1 MKQWKHTLL
10 FVMLLL
16 WATTVSTSAQT
27 VVDHI
32 IVVQV
37 NGDEETFPE
46 IEVEFRAED
55 ENRQPVPG
63 LSEEQISI
71 SEGNETVSL
80 TSGPTVQND
89 AGLWIH
95 FVIPGGI
102 RMNTE
107 TTLENAQNSIRTF
120 VNNPQFLHSNDHIA
134 LSLLEGNDFSNR
146 MQFTENK
153 ETILERIDS
162 AIPCR
167 IQQCAKPFA
176 SASKLLNDTNWEAAG
191 NAPKIII
198 YLTGVVEDERDEN
211 DFTLGDTDIQQLSE
225 QASQQNITIYAVVV
239 QGAVEQ
245 NTLGKLAVATGG
257 TAVSYNN
264 LESLYNEII
273 NRHRIYYTATYH
285 TTNSEEGNRVVVVT
299 HTGDGTVTSG
309 SGAFLV
315 DELPLPSIIIENPSE
330 DNFTPPEGADDIVVN
345 GRVIFTN
352 YQKRTLATIQFKVDN
367 QPEPQAV
374 ELKDNASFE
383 FSIPRILLNES
394 GETTITIAAT
404 DELGL
409 SSEKSFIVNQSEIL
423 IGPSTEAQ
431 PTTEPVPTEPAMVAP
446 ASTSSN
452 DWLLPTGMI
461 LLAVAMIGMIY
472 VNRQKAPVQ
481 NLRNTVMRGVE
492 RMTKRYQRQTEVKG
506 YLLVLHGDANMGK
519 SLEIYG
525 TTSIGRAKEDSD
537 LLFQQQDE
545 HSPIS
550 RRHCTILD
558 EEDHFKLRD
567 EDSANGTYL
576 NGVRLTPMEPRE
588 LFDGDEIE
596 LARVERG
603 GVKIR
608 FQSIQPQP
616 GAATPFDKNTTR
628 AVPRPNRQP
637 NFDQQ
642 PGDRF

>member
-1 MKQWKHTLL
+1 MKQWKHKLL
-10 FVMLLL
+10 VVMMLL
-16 WATTVSTSAQT
+16 WATAVSTSAQT
-27 VVDHI
+27 VVDRI
-32 IVVQV
+32 VVVQV

-46 IEVEFRAED
+46 IEVEFRVED
-55 ENRQPVPG
+55 ENRQLVPG
-63 LSEEQISI
+63 ITEEQISI

-176 SASKLLNDTNWEAAG
+176 SASKLLDDTNWDAAG
-191 NAPKIII
+191 NEPKIII

-211 DFTLGDTDIQQLSE
+211 DFTLSDTDIQQLSE
-225 QASQQNITIYAVVV
+225 QASQQNVTIYAVVV
-239 QGAVEQ
+239 QGGVEP

-264 LESLYNEII
+264 LESLYNEI
-273 NRHRIYYTATYH
+273 NDRHRTYYTATYR
-285 TTNSEEGNRVVVVT
+285 TNNSERGKRIVVVT
-299 HTGDGTVTSG
+299 HTDSTTITSG
-309 SGAFLV
+309 SGDYLV

-330 DNFTPPEGADDIVVN
+330 ENFILSEGTDDIVVN

-352 YQKRTLATIQFKVDN
+352 YQKRTLASVQFKVDD
-367 QPEPQAV
+367 QPEPQPV
-374 ELKDNASFE
+374 TLLEDGSFE
-383 FSIPRILLNES
+383 FFIPRSTLNES
-394 GETTITIAAT
+394 GQTKITVIAT

-409 SSEKSFIVNQSEIL
+409 SSEKIITINQPEVITA
-423 IGPSTEAQ
+423 P
-431 PTTEPVPTEPAMVAP
+431 PTEPLPITEPEPTVSAVAP
-446 ASTSSN
+446 TEVSSSN
-452 DWLLPTGMI
+452 DWLLPMGMI

-492 RMTKRYQRQTEVKG
+492 RMTKRYQQPTEVKG

-525 TTSIGRAKEDSD
+525 TTSIGRAKEDAD

-545 HSPIS
+545 QSPIS

-628 AVPRPNRQP
+628 AVPRPNRLP

>member
-1 MKQWKHTLL
+1 MKQWKHMLL
-10 FVMLLL
+10 FIMLLL
-16 WATTVSTSAQT
+16 WATAVSTSAQT
-27 VVDHI
+27 VVDRI
-32 IVVQV
+32 VVVQV

-46 IEVEFRAED
+46 IEVVFRVED
-55 ENRQPVPG
+55 ENRQLVPG
-63 LSEEQISI
+63 LSEEQILI

-102 RMNTE
+102 RMKTE
-107 TTLENAQNSIRTF
+107 TTLESAHNSIRMF

-146 MQFTENK
+146 VQFTENK

-162 AIPCR
+162 ATPCQT
-167 IQQCAKPFA
+167 QQCAKPFA

-225 QASQQNITIYAVVV
+225 QASQQNVTIYAVVV
-239 QGAVEQ
+239 QGGVEQ

-257 TAVSYNN
+257 TAVSYSN
-264 LESLYNEII
+264 LESLYNEIVD
-273 NRHRIYYTATYH
+273 RHRTYYTATYR
-285 TTNSEEGNRVVVVT
+285 TTNSQEGERQVVVT
-299 HTGDGTVTSG
+299 HTDGSNETSG
-309 SGAFLV
+309 AGKYQV
-315 DELPLPSIIIENPSE
+315 DELPLPSIIFETPSDE
-330 DNFTPPEGADDIVVN
+330 NFTLSEGIDDIMVN

-352 YQKRTLATIQFKVDN
+352 YQKRMLATIQFNVDD
-367 QPEPQAV
+367 QPEPQTV
-374 ELKDNASFE
+374 PLQDDASFE
-383 FSIPRILLNES
+383 FSIPRSTLNES
-394 GETTITIAAT
+394 GETNITVIAT

-409 SSEKSFIVNQSEIL
+409 SSEKIITINQPEVITAPPIESL
-423 IGPSTEAQ
+423 PV
-431 PTTEPVPTEPAMVAP
+431 TEPEPTVSAVAP
-446 ASTSSN
+446 AEVSSSN
-452 DWLLPTGMI
+452 DWLLPMGMI

-506 YLLVLHGDANMGK
+506 YLLVLQGDANMGK

-525 TTSIGRAKEDSD
+525 TTSIGRAKEDAD

-608 FQSIQPQP
+608 FQSIQPQS